1 VAMELGRSA
10 MAVAHS
16 GDGQG
21 LGKGRR
27 KTRRWRWRWWCVL
40 WDEKE
45 LGAAGTHRRP
55 ELCSAMA
62 DVAALCASERQ
73 RAMWRAEASSGAREE
88 RLWSARPLHISS
100 DRQRRMARW
109 RACGKAWR
117 PRSEST
123 CRPLSHFL
131 EYVSRVAVPDLKTIF
146 GPAWVRTGSWA

>member
-73 RAMWRAEASSGAREE
+73 RAMWRAEASSGQGKSDCGQLGLSTLAQTGRGAWQGGGHAARHGGHVL
-88 RLWSARPLHISS
+88 RARVGL
-100 DRQRRMARW
+100 
-109 RACGKAWR
+109 
-117 PRSEST
+117 
-123 CRPLSHFL
+123 
-131 EYVSRVAVPDLKTIF
+131 
-146 GPAWVRTGSWA
+146 